1 MQNNATSPAPA
12 WAAVFSLALGVFGL
26 VGAEFLPASLLTPM
40 ARDLAVT
47 EGMAGQAVTATAAF
61 GLLSGLFVAAV
72 TAAIDRRKVLL
83 TFSGLLVLSNL
94 AVAFAPNLFVL
105 LIGRLVL
112 GIALGGFWALSTATV
127 MRLVP
132 ENSVPKALAI
142 VVSGV
147 SAATIMAAPVGSF
160 VGDLLGWRAVFIGA
174 AGLAVIVLIVQFAT
188 LPALPPRDRAN
199 IRVLVELVSRRHIA
213 IALFA
218 ALLVFSGHMS
228 LFTYVRPFLEQV
240 TQLEVTGISLTLLAF
255 GIANF
260 LGNYFGGWLL
270 AKSLRFTLAVM
281 PLAIGS
287 AAFLLAQFGGGIH
300 AALPLIVLWGLAFGT
315 VPVGW
320 SAWIAQA
327 VPDKAESVG
336 GLLVATINLAIF
348 LGAALGGLTID
359 HLGVWALFVISAGVL
374 AVAALTV
381 ATGVGAK
388 HRVPRTA

>member
-1 MQNNATSPAPA
+1 MQNTITSPAPA

-47 EGMAGQAVTATAAF
+47 EGGAGQAVTATAAF

-72 TAAIDRRKVLL
+72 TGAIDRRRVLL
-83 TFSGLLVLSNL
+83 AFSSLLVLSNL
-94 AVAFAPNLFVL
+94 AVAFAPNLFIL
-105 LIGRLVL
+105 LIGRVIL

-132 ENSVPKALAI
+132 EQSVPKALAI

-147 SAATIMAAPVGSF
+147 SAATIMAAPVGSY
-160 VGDLLGWRAVFIGA
+160 VGDLLGWRAVFVGA
-174 AGLAVIVLIVQFAT
+174 AGLAAVVLVVQFAA
-188 LPALPPRDRAN
+188 LPSIPPRDRSDV
-199 IRVLVELVSRRHIA
+199 RMLLELVSRRHIA

-240 TQLEVTGISLTLLAF
+240 TQLGVTGVSLTMLAF
-255 GIANF
+255 GMANF
-260 LGNYFGGWLL
+260 LGNYLGGWLL
-270 AKSLRFTLAVM
+270 AKSLRLTLAVM

-287 AAFLLAQFGGGIH
+287 AAVLLAQFGGSTY
-300 AALPLIVLWGLAFGT
+300 AALPMVALWGLAFGT
-315 VPVGW
+315 VPVAW
-320 SAWIAQA
+320 SAWIARA

-348 LGAALGGLTID
+348 LGAALGGLTLD
-359 HLGVWALFVISAGVL
+359 HLGVRTLFVISAGVL
-374 AVAALTV
+374 VIAALTV
-381 ATGVGAK
+381 ATGVGAN
-388 HRVPRTA
+388 RPVPKPA